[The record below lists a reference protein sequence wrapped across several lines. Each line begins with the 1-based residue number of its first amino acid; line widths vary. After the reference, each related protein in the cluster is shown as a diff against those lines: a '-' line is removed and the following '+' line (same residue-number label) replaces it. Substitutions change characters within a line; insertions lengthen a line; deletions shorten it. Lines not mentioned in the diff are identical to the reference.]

1 MPEAPDH
8 RSAGVPERVDAPEV
22 DATTRLPAHAIRPT
36 RVEVSLAALADNARA
51 VRGVAGVPLYAVV
64 KADGYGHGALGV
76 ARALSRAGVVD
87 GLAVSL
93 VEEGV
98 QLRQQGVKLPILVMG
113 PALGG
118 GHDELVARDLT
129 PVVSDLADLEALA
142 AVGRRRGR
150 PVDIHLKVDTGM
162 SRLGVPDDAVGEIVA
177 GARAAGGVAV
187 VGLMTHL
194 ANADVDDPAAPGSMT
209 RAQLARFGV
218 AERAAR
224 AAGAALRVRHAA
236 NSSGAMA
243 FPEAR
248 LDLVRVGLA
257 LYGNGHWPADDT
269 LAAPRRQVMR
279 LVTEI
284 VQLRDVAAGAT
295 VGYGGLWRAE
305 RPSRVAVLPLG
316 YADGLPRRATG
327 TAAVLIHGR
336 RCPLVGAISM
346 DIAIADVTDLADHGP
361 PAAIGDEAVL
371 LGEQRGA
378 HITVAEYAGHAQL
391 TEYEVTCGM
400 SKRVPRIE
408 R

>member
-194 ANADVDDPAAPGSMT
+194 ANADVDDPAA
-209 RAQLARFGV
+209 
-218 AERAAR
+218 
-224 AAGAALRVRHAA
+224 
-236 NSSGAMA
+236 
-243 FPEAR
+243 
-248 LDLVRVGLA
+248 
-257 LYGNGHWPADDT
+257 
-269 LAAPRRQVMR
+269 
-279 LVTEI
+279 
-284 VQLRDVAAGAT
+284 
-295 VGYGGLWRAE
+295 
-305 RPSRVAVLPLG
+305 
-316 YADGLPRRATG
+316 
-327 TAAVLIHGR
+327 
-336 RCPLVGAISM
+336 
-346 DIAIADVTDLADHGP
+346 
-361 PAAIGDEAVL
+361 
-371 LGEQRGA
+371 
-378 HITVAEYAGHAQL
+378 
-391 TEYEVTCGM
+391 
-400 SKRVPRIE
+400 
-408 R
+408 